1 MCILILLILKSYELV
16 GKVMLPMSRWDN
28 SMSRSLRIARQVFE
42 RAVSESI
49 SFDFILKNTC
59 IFKESD

>member
-1 MCILILLILKSYELV
+1 
-16 GKVMLPMSRWDN
+16 MLPMSRWDN